1 MTFIE
6 YDQDNA
12 YNITSTLFETIRE
25 QTNQISILNQ
35 SLAFGPMD
43 VFASFASTIATIEQS
58 VFDVNE
64 TLSAEVTGIAALLV
78 DFQLAFDTSGRQMER
93 ISNERAEPMD
103 VFASFAS
110 TIATIEQSVFD
121 VNETLS
127 AEVTGIAALLVDFQ
141 LAFDTSGRQMERI
154 SNEIEIME
162 ANSTNYFDYFS
173 TALDYLRQIARE
185 TNDAVG
191 ENRDR
196 VRVLNSTMLLLQVLV
211 PAYIQRFQPDKQND
225 TGPTQEPSDVE
236 EYPQPLISNFEEK
249 LDLKSMLQQ
258 DEEKDVQDGD
268 YNSDYS
274 EYDYQEANG
283 RSVISSDEY
292 FNFPD
297 SNFAN
302 YPQDPEY
309 DLESIL
315 NGDAD
320 QARLEGRVSS
330 SYDVNNYEDYQYFAD
345 EEA

>member
-1 MTFIE
+1 
-6 YDQDNA
+6 
-12 YNITSTLFETIRE
+12 
-25 QTNQISILNQ
+25 
-35 SLAFGPMD
+35 MD

-78 DFQLAFDTSGRQMER
+78 DFQLAFDTSGRQ
-93 ISNERAEPMD
+93 IK
-103 VFASFAS
+103 
-110 TIATIEQSVFD
+110 
-121 VNETLS
+121 
-127 AEVTGIAALLVDFQ
+127 
-141 LAFDTSGRQMERI
+141 RI

-162 ANSTNYFDYFS
+162 ANYTNYFDYFS

-185 TNDAVG
+185 TNDAFG

-211 PAYIQRFQPDKQND
+211 PAYIQRFQSDKQND
-225 TGPTQEPSDVE
+225 TGPTQEPPDVE

-258 DEEKDVQDGD
+258 DEEKDIQDGD